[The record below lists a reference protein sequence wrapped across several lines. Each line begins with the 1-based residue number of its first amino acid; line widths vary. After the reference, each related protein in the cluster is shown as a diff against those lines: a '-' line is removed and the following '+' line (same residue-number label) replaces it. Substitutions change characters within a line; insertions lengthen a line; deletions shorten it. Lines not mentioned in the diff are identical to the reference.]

1 MEEISPTFIW
11 THFFFLRSIAFR
23 SRCLSYDLC
32 RSLFFCP
39 TLYKTPI
46 KKCRYIRCSEF
57 SWKEVYS
64 IAKHWTKH
72 PWEMQLHRVLRIIM
86 HSHDSLKLILLL
98 NIVQNTYKKWNCIRC
113 SEFPC
118 NLTMISSL
126 FVCCTLYKIPRI
138 QHNDC
143 QYQQDLFIV

>member
-11 THFFFLRSIAFR
+11 THFFFTIHCFQVEVFILWSLQKFILLSHIVQNTNKKMQVHKVFR
-23 SRCLSYDLC
+23 
-32 RSLFFCP
+32 
-39 TLYKTPI
+39 I
-46 KKCRYIRCSEF
+46 

>member
-11 THFFFLRSIAFR
+11 THFFFYDPLLSGRGVYLMIFAEVYSFVPHNTNKKMQVHKVFR
-23 SRCLSYDLC
+23 
-32 RSLFFCP
+32 
-39 TLYKTPI
+39 I
-46 KKCRYIRCSEF
+46 